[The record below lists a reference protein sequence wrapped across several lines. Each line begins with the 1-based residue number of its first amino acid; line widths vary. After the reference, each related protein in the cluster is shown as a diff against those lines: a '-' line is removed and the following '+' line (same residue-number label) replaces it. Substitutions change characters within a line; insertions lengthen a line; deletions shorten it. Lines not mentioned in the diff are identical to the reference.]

1 MIINNSFIFI
11 SLFIL
16 LLLLA
21 TIVILYYIY
30 RSYTIYKNN
39 MDYNLSLSED
49 NVNETHIALNKL
61 QQEVNNKLNDV
72 NNNSNRIIK
81 NEPLK
86 FNILNSNLNTL
97 FNVNNNNT
105 NFNDFINSNLS
116 KDNINIK
123 MNSKIT
129 NFSEITNLTDNNNY
143 FKICNNSIDI
153 KSRKCI
159 NLNVDNSGNFN
170 IYPGLDNNSSNV
182 SSLSIFNTNK
192 NVLAKFDLNSNII
205 SLGSD
210 SKPAIL
216 INNNIYTPNIIV
228 CNYTFNMATSS
239 EPAKITLNYISN
251 YNLQYQTYLNFMI
264 NTNYNFNLSSQQ
276 PSNFYINTSKINYS
290 NNILKMFINT
300 QIPANSIIVLTL
312 NIEAND
318 INYPIYNQTTPT
330 TTNGYLTLS

>member
-1 MIINNSFIFI
+1 MTNNSFIFI
-11 SLFIL
+11 GLFIL
-16 LLLLA
+16 LLMLA
-21 TIVILYYIY
+21 IIIILYYIY

-39 MDYNLSLSED
+39 MDYNLSLSEE
-49 NVNETHIALNKL
+49 NVNETHNAFNKL
-61 QQEVNNKLNDV
+61 QQDINDKLNVV
-72 NNNSNRIIK
+72 NNNNNKIIE
-81 NEPLK
+81 NEPIK

-97 FNVNNNNT
+97 FNIDNNNIK
-105 NFNDFINSNLS
+105 FNDFINSNLS
-116 KDNINIK
+116 IDNINLK

-153 KSRKCI
+153 NSRKCI
-159 NLNVDNSGNFN
+159 NLNVDSFGNFN
-170 IYPGLDNNSSNV
+170 IYPGLNNNSTNV
-182 SSLSIFNTNK
+182 SSLSVFNKNK

-210 SKPAIL
+210 SNPAIL

-228 CNYTFNMATSS
+228 CNYTFSMATSS

-251 YNLQYQTYLNFMI
+251 YNLRYQTYLNFMI
-264 NTNYNFNLSSQQ
+264 NSNYNFNLSSYQ
-276 PSNFYINTSKINYS
+276 PSNFYINTSKMNYT

-312 NIEAND
+312 NIETNN
-318 INYPIYNQTTPT
+318 INNPIYNQTTPT